1 MVQIYM
7 VELLNFQT
15 CCLGYLV
22 ISILLWLFSGY
33 AYLVNARRAS
43 SDPEWRD
50 YNPLAVFLAPVTWP
64 FLVFG
69 GFIVTIIKAVFFG
82 IFLVVFSL
90 VVALFRKPFLWR
102 LIEPLISGI
111 GRRVLKGNT
120 FLIRLFERNS

>member
-1 MVQIYM
+1 M

-33 AYLVNARRAS
+33 AYLVNARRAA

-64 FLVFG
+64 FLIFG

-82 IFLVVFSL
+82 IFLVLFSI

>member
-1 MVQIYM
+1 M

-22 ISILLWLFSGY
+22 ISILFWLFSGY
-33 AYLVNARRAS
+33 EYLVNARRAS
-43 SDPEWRD
+43 SDPDWRN
-50 YNPLAVFLAPVTWP
+50 YKPLAVFLAPLTWP
-64 FLVFG
+64 FLVLG

-82 IFLVVFSL
+82 IFLVLFSL

-102 LIEPLISGI
+102 LIEPIISGI
-111 GRRVLKGNT
+111 GRRLLKGNT

>member
-1 MVQIYM
+1 M

-33 AYLVNARRAS
+33 EYLVNARLTS
-43 SDPEWRD
+43 TDPEWKD

-82 IFLVVFSL
+82 IFLVLFSL

-102 LIEPLISGI
+102 LLEPLISGI

-120 FLIRLFERNS
+120 FLIRLFEHNP